1 MKKAT
6 IILTT
11 VLMAG
16 AVQAANFINVND
28 IPGNNVRTS
37 GPLAGK
43 VTMINTDQRWTANNV
58 YILNNLTFIEAPAI
72 LTIEPGTI
80 IRGEQSST
88 GGTGPLNP
96 ANPGSLIIT
105 RGAKLIANGTSETPI
120 IFTCIDDPNVPGGV
134 STVPTSQNGDNTGG
148 VPNPARFNGTAVHS
162 IDTAFGGVI
171 LLGKARVAI
180 GAANAGGTAE
190 TTVGAPGFNATTG
203 VIVKGRGSNFIEGF
217 QTINGSDYGVAGD
230 FSGGVYG
237 GIDDEDSSG
246 VLRFISIRYGG
257 FILAV
262 GNEING
268 LTTGGCGRGT
278 TIEFV
283 EVFNNADDDFENFG
297 GCVDMKYVAGLFGGD
312 DSFDYD
318 EGYRGRTQ
326 FAVTMQN
333 NSATGARGTG
343 LGTTTRNIANH
354 GDNLGEFDGPDGSS
368 SLPQSVF
375 TMANWSAIGE
385 GALEITGGYS
395 SLQGGSNF
403 KDKAGGRVLNTIYTE
418 FKNTTAAYLINDT
431 SLARFTTTRTTG
443 GFDGIGSGAA
453 PDRDGFIRYTTFTVA
468 APSGVLV
475 KDTQNHN
482 SSTVTALVNA
492 DTGNVFSAAKDNQ
505 IFVNTG
511 RLSNVDLRL
520 KSGVDERTNGT
531 DVRTTLN
538 DTFFTSVNFRGAM
551 KDNNWLS
558 GWSVLDT
565 IGTLAA
571 TANVAQPT
579 VNLYTSG
586 GRTYVRFF
594 AESGISYSVEK
605 SAKNVRYTSIETVLG
620 TGVNVDRE
628 ISSSVGKIYCRILP
642 L

>member
-58 YILNNLTFIEAPAI
+58 YILNNLTFIEAPAV

-80 IRGEQSST
+80 VRGEQKTS
-88 GGTGPLNP
+88 GGTGKLDP

-120 IFTCIDDPNVPGGV
+120 IMTCIDDPNVPGGV
-134 STVPTSQNGDNTGG
+134 STVPASQNGDNTGG
-148 VPNPARFNGTAVHS
+148 VPNPARFSGNAVHS
-162 IDTAFGGVI
+162 IDTAFGGLIV
-171 LLGKARVAI
+171 LGKARVGI
-180 GAANAGGTAE
+180 GAANASGTPDA
-190 TTVGAPGFNATTG
+190 TVGAPGTDASGN
-203 VIVKGRGSNFIEGF
+203 IVKGRGSNYIEGF
-217 QTINGSDYGVAGD
+217 QAIDGTDYGVAGS

-237 GIDDEDSSG
+237 GIDDEDCSG
-246 VLRFISIRYGG
+246 VIRFMSIRFGG
-257 FILAV
+257 FILSPN
-262 GNEING
+262 NEING
-268 LTTGGCGRGT
+268 LTTGGVGRGT

-283 EVFNNADDDFENFG
+283 EVFNNADDDFEHFG
-297 GCVDMKYVAGLFGGD
+297 GCVDTKYVAGLFGGD
-312 DSFDYD
+312 DCFDYD

-343 LGTTTRNIANH
+343 LGTTGRNIANH
-354 GDNLGEFDGPDGSS
+354 GDNMGEFDGPDGAT

-395 SLQGGSNF
+395 TLQGGSNF
-403 KDKAGGRVLNTIYTE
+403 KDKAGGRVLNAIYTE
-418 FKNTTAAYLINDT
+418 FKTTTAPYLINSTAD
-431 SLARFTTTRTTG
+431 ARFTTTRTSG
-443 GFDGIGSGAA
+443 GFDGIGTGAA
-453 PDRDGFIRYTTFTVA
+453 PDRDGFIRSSTFTVA
-468 APSGVLV
+468 APSGVIV
-475 KDTQNHN
+475 KDGNNN
-482 SSTVTALVNA
+482 STAVTTIVNA

-520 KSGVDERTNGT
+520 KSGVDERSNGT
-531 DVRTTLN
+531 NVRTTLN
-538 DTFFTSVNFRGAM
+538 DTFFTAVDFRGAM

-565 IGTLAA
+565 IGTLAT

-579 VNLYTSG
+579 VNLYTSAG
-586 GRTYVRFF
+586 KTYVRFF

-605 SAKNVRYTSIETVLG
+605 STKNVRYTSIETVVG

-628 ISSSVGKIYCRILP
+628 ISSSVGKVYCRILP

>member
-1 MKKAT
+1 MKKTAFL
-6 IILTT
+6 LTT
-11 VLMAG
+11 ALVAG
-16 AVQAANFINVND
+16 IAQAANFINVND
-28 IPGNNVRTS
+28 ITGNNVRTS

-58 YILNNLTFIEAPAI
+58 YILNNLTFIEAPAV
-72 LTIEPGTI
+72 LTIEPGCI
-80 IRGEQSST
+80 VRGEQKTS
-88 GGTGPLNP
+88 GGSGKLDP

-120 IFTCIDDPNVPGGV
+120 IMTCIDDPNVPGGV
-134 STVPTSQNGDNTGG
+134 STVPSTQNGDNTGG
-148 VPNPARFNGTAVHS
+148 APNPARFNGTAVHS
-162 IDTAFGGVI
+162 IDTAFGGLIV
-171 LLGKARVAI
+171 LGKARVGI
-180 GAANAGGTAE
+180 GAANASGTPE
-190 TTVGAPGFNATTG
+190 GTVGAPSTDVSGN
-203 VIVKGRGSNFIEGF
+203 IVKGRGSNYIEGF
-217 QTINGSDYGVAGD
+217 QAIDGTDYGVAGS

-237 GIDDEDSSG
+237 GIDDEDCSG
-246 VLRFISIRYGG
+246 VIRFMSIRYGG
-257 FILAV
+257 FVLSPN
-262 GNEING
+262 NEING

-283 EVFNNADDDFENFG
+283 EVFNNADDDFEHFG
-297 GCVDMKYVAGLFGGD
+297 GCVDQKYVAGLFGGD
-312 DSFDYD
+312 DCFDYD

-333 NSATGARGTG
+333 NTATGARGTG
-343 LGTTTRNIANH
+343 LGTTGRNIANH
-354 GDNLGEFDGPDGSS
+354 GDNMGEFDGPDGSS

-395 SLQGGSNF
+395 TLQGGSNF
-403 KDKAGGRVLNTIYTE
+403 KDKAGGRVLNAIYTE
-418 FKNTTAAYLINDT
+418 FKTATAPYLINSTAD
-431 SLARFTTTRTTG
+431 SRFTTTRSSG
-443 GFDGIGSGAA
+443 GFDGIGTGAA
-453 PDRDGFIRYTTFTVA
+453 PDRDGFIRSSTFTVA
-468 APSGVLV
+468 APSGVIV
-475 KDTQNHN
+475 KDGNNN
-482 SSTVTALVNA
+482 STAVTTIVNA

-531 DVRTTLN
+531 NVRTTLN
-538 DTFFTSVNFRGAM
+538 DTFFTAVDFRGAM

-558 GWSVLDT
+558 GWSILDT
-565 IGTLAA
+565 IGTLAT

-586 GRTYVRFF
+586 GKTYVRFF

-605 SAKNVRYTSIETVLG
+605 SAKNVRYTSIETVVG

>member
-6 IILTT
+6 TILTT

-16 AVQAANFINVND
+16 AVQAANFVNVND

-58 YILNNLTFIEAPAI
+58 YILNNLTFIEAPAV
-72 LTIEPGTI
+72 LTIEPGCI
-80 IRGEQSST
+80 VRGEQKTS
-88 GGTGPLNP
+88 GGTTKLDP

-120 IFTCIDDPNVPGGV
+120 IMTCIDDPNVPGGV
-134 STVPTSQNGDNTGG
+134 STVPSSQNGDNTGG
-148 VPNPARFNGTAVHS
+148 APNPARFNGNAVHS
-162 IDTAFGGVI
+162 IDTAFGGLI
-171 LLGKARVAI
+171 ILGKARVGI
-180 GAANAGGTAE
+180 GAANASGTPDA
-190 TTVGAPGFNATTG
+190 TIGAPSTDASGN
-203 VIVKGRGSNFIEGF
+203 IVKGRGSNYIEGF
-217 QTINGSDYGVAGD
+217 QAIDGTDYGVAGS
-230 FSGGVYG
+230 FSGAVYG
-237 GIDDEDSSG
+237 GLDDEDCSG
-246 VLRFISIRYGG
+246 VIRFMSIRYGG
-257 FILAV
+257 LILTSN
-262 GNEING
+262 NEING

-283 EVFNNADDDFENFG
+283 EVFNNADDDFEHFG
-297 GCVDMKYVAGLFGGD
+297 GCVDQKYVAGLFGGD
-312 DSFDYD
+312 DCFDYD

-333 NSATGARGTG
+333 NTATGARGTG
-343 LGTTTRNIANH
+343 LGTTGRNIANH
-354 GDNLGEFDGPDGSS
+354 GDNMGEFDGPDGNT

-385 GALEITGGYS
+385 GALEITGGYATP
-395 SLQGGSNF
+395 QGGSNF
-403 KDKAGGRVLNTIYTE
+403 KDKSGGRVLNTIYTE
-418 FKNTTAAYLINDT
+418 FKDTAAAYMINPNAD
-431 SLARFTTTRTTG
+431 ARFTTTRGSG

-453 PDRDGFIRYTTFTVA
+453 SDRDGFIRYTTFTVA
-468 APSGVLV
+468 APSGVIV
-475 KDTQNHN
+475 KDGNNNN
-482 SSTVTALVNA
+482 SAVTTIINA
-492 DTGNVFSAAKDNQ
+492 DTGNVFDAAKDNQ

-520 KSGVDERTNGT
+520 KSGVAERSNGT
-531 DVRTTLN
+531 NVRQTLN
-538 DTFFTSVNFRGAM
+538 DTFFTAVDFRGAM

-565 IGTLAA
+565 IGTLAT

-586 GRTYVRFF
+586 GKTYVRFF
-594 AESGISYSVEK
+594 AESGVSYSVEK
-605 SAKNVRYTSIETVLG
+605 STKNVRYTSIETVVG

-628 ISSSVGKIYCRILP
+628 ISSSVGKVYCRILP

>member
-1 MKKAT
+1 MKKTAFL
-6 IILTT
+6 LTT
-11 VLMAG
+11 ALVAG
-16 AVQAANFINVND
+16 IAQAANFINVND
-28 IPGNNVRTS
+28 IAGNNVRTS

-58 YILNNLTFIEAPAI
+58 YILNNLTFIEAPAV

-80 IRGEQSST
+80 VRGEQKTS
-88 GGTGPLNP
+88 GGTGKLDP

-120 IFTCIDDPNVPGGV
+120 IMTCIDDPNVPGGV
-134 STVPTSQNGDNTGG
+134 STVPASQNGDNTGG
-148 VPNPARFNGTAVHS
+148 VPDPARFNGSAVHS
-162 IDTAFGGVI
+162 IDTAFGGLI
-171 LLGKARVAI
+171 ILGKARVGI
-180 GAANAGGTAE
+180 GGANASGTPEA
-190 TTVGAPGFNATTG
+190 TVGAPGTDGSGN
-203 VIVKGRGSNFIEGF
+203 IVKGRGSNYIEGF
-217 QTINGSDYGVAGD
+217 QAIDGTDYGVAGT

-237 GIDDEDSSG
+237 GIDDEDCSG
-246 VLRFISIRYGG
+246 VIRFMSIRYGG
-257 FILAV
+257 FILSPN
-262 GNEING
+262 NEING
-268 LTTGGCGRGT
+268 LTTGGVGRGT

-283 EVFNNADDDFENFG
+283 EVFNNADDDFEHFG
-297 GCVDMKYVAGLFGGD
+297 GCVDTKYVAGLFGGD
-312 DSFDYD
+312 DCFDYD

-343 LGTTTRNIANH
+343 LGTTGRNIANH
-354 GDNLGEFDGPDGSS
+354 GDNLGEFDGPDGAT

-395 SLQGGSNF
+395 TPQGGSNF
-403 KDKAGGRVLNTIYTE
+403 KDKAGGRVLNAIYTE
-418 FKNTTAAYLINDT
+418 FKTTTAPYLINSTAD
-431 SLARFTTTRTTG
+431 ARFTTTRTSG
-443 GFDGIGSGAA
+443 GFDGIGTGAA
-453 PDRDGFIRYTTFTVA
+453 PDRDGFIRSSTFTVA
-468 APSGVLV
+468 APSGVIV
-475 KDTQNHN
+475 KDGNNN
-482 SSTVTALVNA
+482 SSGVTTVVNA
-492 DTGNVFSAAKDNQ
+492 DTGNVFDATKDNL

-520 KSGVDERTNGT
+520 KSGVDERSNGAN
-531 DVRTTLN
+531 VRTTLN
-538 DTFFTSVNFRGAM
+538 DTFFTAVDFRGAM

-565 IGTLAA
+565 IGVLAA

-579 VNLYTSG
+579 VNIYTSAG
-586 GRTYVRFF
+586 KTYVRFF

-605 SAKNVRYTSIETVLG
+605 STKNVRYTSIETVVG
-620 TGVNVDRE
+620 AGANVDRE
-628 ISSSVGKIYCRILP
+628 ISSSVGKVYCRILP

>member
-28 IPGNNVRTS
+28 ILGNNVRDE

-43 VTMINTDQRWTANNV
+43 VTMINTDQRWTADNV
-58 YILNNLTFIEAPAI
+58 YILNNLTFIEAPAV

-80 IRGEQSST
+80 VRGEQSTIS
-88 GGTGPLNP
+88 GTGKLNP

-120 IFTCIDDPNVPGGV
+120 IMTCIDDPNVPGGV
-134 STVPTSQNGDNTGG
+134 STVPSSQNGDNTGG
-148 VPNPARFNGTAVHS
+148 VPDATRFNGNGKFA
-162 IDTAFGGVI
+162 IDTAFGGLI
-171 LLGKARVAI
+171 ILGKARVAI
-180 GAANAGGTAE
+180 GGANSGATPD
-190 TTVGAPGFNATTG
+190 TIVGAPSTASNGD
-203 VIVKGRGSNFIEGF
+203 IIKGRGSNYIEGF
-217 QTINGSDYGVAGD
+217 QAIDGTDYGVAGT

-237 GIDDEDSSG
+237 GIDDEDCSG
-246 VLRFISIRYGG
+246 VIRFMSIRYGG
-257 FILAV
+257 FILSPN
-262 GNEING
+262 NEING

-283 EVFNNADDDFENFG
+283 EVYNNADDCFENFG
-297 GCVDMKYVAGLFGGD
+297 GCVDMKYMASLFGGD
-312 DSFDYD
+312 DSFDFD

-333 NSATGARGTG
+333 NTATGARGTG
-343 LGTTTRNIANH
+343 TGFTGRPIANH
-354 GDNLGEFDGPDGSS
+354 GDNLGEFDGPDGAS

-385 GALEITGGYS
+385 GALEITGGYATP
-395 SLQGGSNF
+395 QGGSNF
-403 KDKAGGRVLNTIYTE
+403 KDKSGGRILNTIYTE
-418 FKNTTAAYLINDT
+418 FKDTGAAYLINTTAVD
-431 SLARFTTTRTTG
+431 RFTTRRTDG
-443 GFDGIGSGAA
+443 GFDGLGAA
-453 PDRDGFIRYTTFTVA
+453 GVSAPDKDGFIRYTTFTVA
-468 APSGVLV
+468 APSGTVV
-475 KDTQNHN
+475 KDGNNNPTA
-482 SSTVTALVNA
+482 VTDVVNN
-492 DTGNVFSAAKDNQ
+492 DTGNVFSAAKDNA

-511 RLSNVDLRL
+511 RLSDVDLRL
-520 KSGVDERTNGT
+520 KNGVEERSNGT
-531 DVRTTLN
+531 DVRTTLS
-538 DTFFTSVNFRGAM
+538 DTFFTSVDFRGAM
-551 KDNNWLS
+551 KDNNWLK
-558 GWSVLDT
+558 GWSILDT
-565 IGTLAA
+565 IGVLAT
-571 TANVAQPT
+571 TANVTQPIPT
-579 VNLYTSG
+579 LYTSG

-594 AESGISYSVEK
+594 AADGISYSVEK
-605 SAKNVRYTSIETVLG
+605 SVKNVRYTSLETVVG

>member
-1 MKKAT
+1 MKKTAFL
-6 IILTT
+6 LTT
-11 VLMAG
+11 ALVAG
-16 AVQAANFINVND
+16 IAQAANFINVND

-58 YILNNLTFIEAPAI
+58 YILNNLTFIEAPAV

-80 IRGEQSST
+80 VRGEQKTS
-88 GGTGPLNP
+88 GGTGKLDP

-120 IFTCIDDPNVPGGV
+120 IMTCIDDPNVPGGV
-134 STVPTSQNGDNTGG
+134 STVPASQNGDNTGG

-162 IDTAFGGVI
+162 IDTAFGGLIV
-171 LLGKARVAI
+171 LGKARVGI
-180 GAANAGGTAE
+180 GAANASGTPQD
-190 TTVGAPGFNATTG
+190 TVGAPGTDGSGN
-203 VIVKGRGSNFIEGF
+203 IVKGRGSNYIEGF
-217 QTINGSDYGVAGD
+217 QAIDGTDYGVAGS

-237 GIDDEDSSG
+237 GIDDEDCSG
-246 VLRFISIRYGG
+246 VIRFMSIRYGG
-257 FILAV
+257 FILSPN
-262 GNEING
+262 NEING

-283 EVFNNADDDFENFG
+283 EVFNNADDDFEHFG
-297 GCVDMKYVAGLFGGD
+297 GCVDQKYVAGLFGGD
-312 DSFDYD
+312 DCFDYD

-343 LGTTTRNIANH
+343 LGTTGRNIANH
-354 GDNLGEFDGPDGSS
+354 GDNMGEFDGPDGAT

-395 SLQGGSNF
+395 TLQGGSNF
-403 KDKAGGRVLNTIYTE
+403 KDKSGGRVLNAIYTE
-418 FKNTTAAYLINDT
+418 FKTTTAPYMINSTAD
-431 SLARFTTTRTTG
+431 ARFTTTRTTG

-453 PDRDGFIRYTTFTVA
+453 PDRDGFIRSSTFTTT
-468 APSGVLV
+468 APSGVIV
-475 KDTQNHN
+475 KDGNNN
-482 SSTVTALVNA
+482 STAVTTIVNA
-492 DTGNVFSAAKDNQ
+492 DTGNVFSALKDNQ

-520 KSGVDERTNGT
+520 KSGVEERSNGAS
-531 DVRTTLN
+531 VRGTFN
-538 DTFFTSVNFRGAM
+538 DNFFTTVDFRGAM

-565 IGTLAA
+565 IGTLAT

-586 GRTYVRFF
+586 GKTYVRFF
-594 AESGISYSVEK
+594 AENGISYSVEK
-605 SAKNVRYTSIETVLG
+605 STKNVRYTSIETVVG

-628 ISSSVGKIYCRILP
+628 ISSSVGKVYCRILP

>member
-6 IILTT
+6 IILST

-134 STVPTSQNGDNTGG
+134 STVPASQNGDNTGG

-180 GAANAGGTAE
+180 GAANAGGTPE
-190 TTVGAPGFNATTG
+190 STVGAPGFNATTG
-203 VIVKGRGSNFIEGF
+203 AIVKGRGSNFIEGF
-217 QTINGSDYGVAGD
+217 QTINGTDYGVAGT

-237 GIDDEDSSG
+237 GTDDEDSSG

-257 FILAV
+257 FVLAPN
-262 GNEING
+262 NEING

-283 EVFNNADDDFENFG
+283 EVFNNADDDFEHFG
-297 GCVDMKYVAGLFGGD
+297 GCVDMKYVAALFGGD
-312 DSFDYD
+312 DSYDYD

-343 LGTTTRNIANH
+343 LGTTGRNIANH
-354 GDNLGEFDGPDGSS
+354 GDNLGEFDGPDGST

-431 SLARFTTTRTTG
+431 TLARFTTTRTTG

-453 PDRDGFIRYTTFTVA
+453 PDRDGFIRYSTFTVA

-492 DTGNVFSAAKDNQ
+492 DTGNVFSAAKDNL

-538 DTFFTSVNFRGAM
+538 DTFFTAVDFRGAM

-565 IGTLAA
+565 IGTLSTA
-571 TANVAQPT
+571 ANVAQPT

-586 GRTYVRFF
+586 GKTYVRFF

-605 SAKNVRYTSIETVLG
+605 SAKNVRYTSIETVVG
-620 TGVNVDRE
+620 AGVNVDRE
-628 ISSSVGKIYCRILP
+628 ISSSVGKVYCRILP

>member
-134 STVPTSQNGDNTGG
+134 STVPASQNGDNTGG

-180 GAANAGGTAE
+180 GAANVGGTPEA
-190 TTVGAPGFNATTG
+190 TVGAPGFNATTG
-203 VIVKGRGSNFIEGF
+203 AIVKGRGSNFIEGF
-217 QTINGSDYGVAGD
+217 QTINGTDYGVAGT

-237 GIDDEDSSG
+237 GTDDEDSSG

-257 FILAV
+257 FVLAPN
-262 GNEING
+262 NEING

-278 TIEFV
+278 NIEFV
-283 EVFNNADDDFENFG
+283 EVFNNADDDFEHFG
-297 GCVDMKYVAGLFGGD
+297 GCVDMKYVAALFGGD
-312 DSFDYD
+312 DSYDYD

-343 LGTTTRNIANH
+343 LGTTGRNIANH
-354 GDNLGEFDGPDGSS
+354 GDNMGEFDGPDGAT

-385 GALEITGGYS
+385 GALEITGGYATP
-395 SLQGGSNF
+395 QGGSNF
-403 KDKAGGRVLNTIYTE
+403 KDKSGGRVLNTIYTE
-418 FKNTTAAYLINDT
+418 FKDTAAAYMINPNAD
-431 SLARFTTTRTTG
+431 ARFTTMRGSG

-453 PDRDGFIRYTTFTVA
+453 SDRDGFIRYTTFTVA
-468 APSGVLV
+468 APSGVIV
-475 KDTQNHN
+475 KDGNNNN
-482 SSTVTALVNA
+482 SAVTTLINA

-520 KSGVDERTNGT
+520 KSGVAERTNGT

-538 DTFFTSVNFRGAM
+538 DTFFTSVDFRGAM
-551 KDNNWLS
+551 KDNNWLT

-565 IGTLAA
+565 IGVLTA

-586 GRTYVRFF
+586 GKTYVRFF
-594 AESGISYSVEK
+594 AESGVSYSVEK
-605 SAKNVRYTSIETVLG
+605 STKNVRYTSIETVVG
-620 TGVNVDRE
+620 ANANVDRE
-628 ISSSVGKIYCRILP
+628 ISSSVGKVYCRILP

>member
-1 MKKAT
+1 MKKTAFL
-6 IILTT
+6 LTT
-11 VLMAG
+11 ALVAG
-16 AVQAANFINVND
+16 IAQAANFINVND

-58 YILNNLTFIEAPAI
+58 YILNNLTFIEAPAV

-80 IRGEQSST
+80 VRGEQKTS
-88 GGTGPLNP
+88 GGTGKLDP

-120 IFTCIDDPNVPGGV
+120 IMTCIDDPNVPGGV
-134 STVPTSQNGDNTGG
+134 STVPSSQNGDNTGG
-148 VPNPARFNGTAVHS
+148 VPNPARFSGNAVHS
-162 IDTAFGGVI
+162 IDTAFGGLIV
-171 LLGKARVAI
+171 LGKARVGI
-180 GAANAGGTAE
+180 GAANASGTPDA
-190 TTVGAPGFNATTG
+190 TVGAPGTDGSGN
-203 VIVKGRGSNFIEGF
+203 IVKGRGSNYIEGF
-217 QTINGSDYGVAGD
+217 QAIDGTDYGVAGS

-237 GIDDEDSSG
+237 GTDDEDCSG
-246 VLRFISIRYGG
+246 VIRFMSIRYGG
-257 FILAV
+257 FVLSPN
-262 GNEING
+262 NEING
-268 LTTGGCGRGT
+268 LTTGGVGRGT

-283 EVFNNADDDFENFG
+283 EVFNNADDDFEHFG
-297 GCVDMKYVAGLFGGD
+297 GCVDQKYVAGLFGGD
-312 DSFDYD
+312 DCFDYD

-343 LGTTTRNIANH
+343 LGTTGRNIANH
-354 GDNLGEFDGPDGSS
+354 GDNMGEFDGPDGAS

-395 SLQGGSNF
+395 TLQGGSNF

-418 FKNTTAAYLINDT
+418 FKTTTAPYLINSTAD
-431 SLARFTTTRTTG
+431 ARFTTTRTTG
-443 GFDGIGSGAA
+443 GFDGIGTGAA
-453 PDRDGFIRYTTFTVA
+453 PDRDGFIRSSTFTVA
-468 APSGVLV
+468 APSGVIV
-475 KDTQNHN
+475 KDGNNN
-482 SSTVTALVNA
+482 STAVTTIVNA

-520 KSGVDERTNGT
+520 KSGVDERANGT

-538 DTFFTSVNFRGAM
+538 DTFFTAVNFRGAM
-551 KDNNWLS
+551 KDNNWLT

-565 IGTLAA
+565 IGVLAA

-586 GRTYVRFF
+586 GKTYVRFF

-605 SAKNVRYTSIETVLG
+605 STKNVRYTSIKTVVG
-620 TGVNVDRE
+620 TGVNVDEE
-628 ISSSVGKIYCRILP
+628 ISSSVGKVYCRILP

>member
-6 IILTT
+6 SILTT

-58 YILNNLTFIEAPAI
+58 YILNNLTFIEAPAV
-72 LTIEPGTI
+72 LTIEPGCI
-80 IRGEQSST
+80 VRGEQKST
-88 GGTGPLNP
+88 GGTGPLDP

-120 IFTCIDDPNVPGGV
+120 FFTCIDDPNVPGGV
-134 STVPTSQNGDNTGG
+134 STVPASQNGDNTGG
-148 VPNPARFNGTAVHS
+148 VPNPARFNGTGVHS

-171 LLGKARVAI
+171 LLGKARVGI
-180 GAANAGGTAE
+180 GSANATGTPE
-190 TTVGAPGFNATTG
+190 STVGAPGINATTG
-203 VIVKGRGSNFIEGF
+203 AIVKGRGSNFIEGF
-217 QTINGSDYGVAGD
+217 QTINGTDYGVAGT

-237 GIDDEDSSG
+237 GTDDEDCSG

-268 LTTGGCGRGT
+268 LTTGGVGRGT

-283 EVFNNADDDFENFG
+283 EVFNNADDDFEHFG
-297 GCVDMKYVAGLFGGD
+297 GCVDQKYVAGLFGGD

-354 GDNLGEFDGPDGSS
+354 GDNLGEFDGPDGAT

-385 GALEITGGYS
+385 GALEITGGYTTP
-395 SLQGGSNF
+395 QGGSNF
-403 KDKAGGRVLNTIYTE
+403 KDKSGGRVLNTIYTE
-418 FKNTTAAYLINDT
+418 FKNTTAAYMINPNAAD
-431 SLARFTTTRTTG
+431 RFTTTRNTG
-443 GFDGIGSGAA
+443 GFDGIGTGAA
-453 PDRDGFIRYTTFTVA
+453 PDKDGFIRYTTFTVA
-468 APSGVLV
+468 APSGTIV
-475 KDTQNHN
+475 KDGNNNPTA
-482 SSTVTALVNA
+482 VTDVVNA
-492 DTGNVFSAAKDNQ
+492 DTGNVFSAAKDNL

-520 KSGVDERTNGT
+520 RSGVAERSNGT

-538 DTFFTSVNFRGAM
+538 DTFFTSVDFRGAM

-565 IGTLAA
+565 IGTLAT

-586 GRTYVRFF
+586 GKTYVRFF
-594 AESGISYSVEK
+594 AESGVSYSVEK

>member
-203 VIVKGRGSNFIEGF
+203 AIVKGRGSNFIEGF
-217 QTINGSDYGVAGD
+217 QTINGSDYGVAGT

-283 EVFNNADDDFENFG
+283 EVFNNADDDFEHFG
-297 GCVDMKYVAGLFGGD
+297 GCVDMKYVAALFGGD

-343 LGTTTRNIANH
+343 LGTTGRNIANH
-354 GDNLGEFDGPDGSS
+354 GDNLGEFDGPDGST

-418 FKNTTAAYLINDT
+418 FKNTTAAYLINDST
-431 SLARFTTTRTTG
+431 LARFTTTRTTG

-453 PDRDGFIRYTTFTVA
+453 PDRDGFIRYSTFTVA

-520 KSGVDERTNGT
+520 KSGVEERTNGT

-538 DTFFTSVNFRGAM
+538 DTFFTAVDFRGAM

-565 IGTLAA
+565 IGTLAT

-586 GRTYVRFF
+586 GKTYVRFF
-594 AESGISYSVEK
+594 AESGVSYSVEK
-605 SAKNVRYTSIETVLG
+605 STKNVRYTPIVTVVG
-620 TGVNVDRE
+620 AGANVDQE
-628 ISSSVGKIYCRILP
+628 ISSSVGKVYCRILP

>member
-6 IILTT
+6 IILTA

-134 STVPTSQNGDNTGG
+134 STVPASQNGDNTGG
-148 VPNPARFNGTAVHS
+148 VPNPARFNGGAVHS

-180 GAANAGGTAE
+180 GAANAGGTPE
-190 TTVGAPGFNATTG
+190 STVGAPGFNATTG
-203 VIVKGRGSNFIEGF
+203 AIVKGRGSNFIEGF
-217 QTINGSDYGVAGD
+217 QTINGTDYGVAGT

-237 GIDDEDSSG
+237 GTDDEDSSG

-257 FILAV
+257 FVLAPN
-262 GNEING
+262 NEING

-283 EVFNNADDDFENFG
+283 EVFNNADDDFEHFG
-297 GCVDMKYVAGLFGGD
+297 GCVDMKYVAALFGGD
-312 DSFDYD
+312 DSYDYD

-343 LGTTTRNIANH
+343 LGTTGRNIANH
-354 GDNLGEFDGPDGSS
+354 GDNLGEFDGPDGST

-431 SLARFTTTRTTG
+431 TLARFTTTRTTG

-453 PDRDGFIRYTTFTVA
+453 PDRDGFIRYSTFTVA

-492 DTGNVFSAAKDNQ
+492 DIGNVFSAAKDNQ

-520 KSGVDERTNGT
+520 KSGVEERSNGT

-538 DTFFTSVNFRGAM
+538 DTFFTAVDFRGAM
-551 KDNNWLS
+551 KDNNWLT

-565 IGTLAA
+565 IGTLTT

-579 VNLYTSG
+579 VSLYTSG
-586 GRTYVRFF
+586 GKTYVRFF

-605 SAKNVRYTSIETVLG
+605 SAKNVEYTSIETVVG
-620 TGVNVDRE
+620 ANANVDRE

>member
-1 MKKAT
+1 MKKTAFL
-6 IILTT
+6 LTT
-11 VLMAG
+11 ALVAG
-16 AVQAANFINVND
+16 IAQAANFINVND

-43 VTMINTDQRWTANNV
+43 VTMINTDQRWTADNV
-58 YILNNLTFIEAPAI
+58 YILNNLTFIEAPAV

-80 IRGEQSST
+80 VRGEQKTS
-88 GGTGPLNP
+88 GGTTKLDP

-120 IFTCIDDPNVPGGV
+120 IMTCIDDPNVPGGV
-134 STVPTSQNGDNTGG
+134 STVPSTQNGDNTGG
-148 VPNPARFNGTAVHS
+148 APNPARFNGNAVHS
-162 IDTAFGGVI
+162 IDTAFGGLI
-171 LLGKARVAI
+171 ILGKARVGI
-180 GAANAGGTAE
+180 GAANASGTPDA
-190 TTVGAPGFNATTG
+190 TIGAPSTDASGN
-203 VIVKGRGSNFIEGF
+203 IVKGRGSNYIEGF
-217 QTINGSDYGVAGD
+217 QAIDGTDYGVAGS
-230 FSGGVYG
+230 FSGAVYG
-237 GIDDEDSSG
+237 GLDDEDCSG
-246 VLRFISIRYGG
+246 VIRFMSIRYGG
-257 FILAV
+257 FILTSN
-262 GNEING
+262 NEING

-283 EVFNNADDDFENFG
+283 EVFNNADDDFEHFG
-297 GCVDMKYVAGLFGGD
+297 GCVDQKYVAGLFGGD
-312 DSFDYD
+312 DCFDYD

-333 NSATGARGTG
+333 NTATGARGTG
-343 LGTTTRNIANH
+343 LGTTGRNIANH
-354 GDNLGEFDGPDGSS
+354 GDNMGEFDGPDGAT

-385 GALEITGGYS
+385 GALEITGGYATP
-395 SLQGGSNF
+395 QGGSNF
-403 KDKAGGRVLNTIYTE
+403 KDKSGGRVLNTIYTE
-418 FKNTTAAYLINDT
+418 FKDTAAAYMINPNAD
-431 SLARFTTTRTTG
+431 ARFTTMRGSG

-453 PDRDGFIRYTTFTVA
+453 SDRDGFIRYTTFTVA
-468 APSGVLV
+468 APSGVIV
-475 KDTQNHN
+475 KDGNNNN
-482 SSTVTALVNA
+482 SAVTTLINA

-520 KSGVDERTNGT
+520 KSGVAERTNGT

-538 DTFFTSVNFRGAM
+538 DTFFTSVDFRGAM
-551 KDNNWLS
+551 KDNNWLT

-565 IGTLAA
+565 IGVLTA

-586 GRTYVRFF
+586 GKTYVRFF
-594 AESGISYSVEK
+594 AESGVSYSVEK
-605 SAKNVRYTSIETVLG
+605 STKNVRYTSIETVVG
-620 TGVNVDRE
+620 ANANVDRE
-628 ISSSVGKIYCRILP
+628 ISSSVGKVYCRILP